1 MKVDRVLMFPF
12 VTRKADK
19 NGETATF
26 GDHFEDYDEA
36 QFRQKAQCKKDKSVK
51 EEIEQETWQNRK
63 NDLGQ
68 KKENDHLFFVEN
80 RGHFEVEQNS
90 QDFFY

>member
-51 EEIEQETWQNRK
+51 EEIE
-63 NDLGQ
+63 
-68 KKENDHLFFVEN
+68 
-80 RGHFEVEQNS
+80 
-90 QDFFY
+90 